1 MKRSSAI
8 SDESCNCG
16 CSEVSLV
23 DSNSLMSSQLGIMAP
38 RTVNFHILG
47 LALLRSLMPFVA
59 SVRVDIVHQQYDRN
73 ITGGMFLHNFS
84 VIFQPPFQ
92 EVLSVGQK
100 YSFSLGMLH
109 M

>member
-1 MKRSSAI
+1 M
-8 SDESCNCG
+8 
-16 CSEVSLV
+16 

-73 ITGGMFLHNFS
+73 ITGGMFLHNFY
-84 VIFQPPFQ
+84 VIK
-92 EVLSVGQK
+92 VLSVGQK

>member
-1 MKRSSAI
+1 
-8 SDESCNCG
+8 
-16 CSEVSLV
+16 
-23 DSNSLMSSQLGIMAP
+23 
-38 RTVNFHILG
+38 
-47 LALLRSLMPFVA
+47 MPFVT
-59 SVRVDIVHQQYDRN
+59 SIHVDIVHQQYDRN

-100 YSFSLGMLH
+100 YSFPLGMLH